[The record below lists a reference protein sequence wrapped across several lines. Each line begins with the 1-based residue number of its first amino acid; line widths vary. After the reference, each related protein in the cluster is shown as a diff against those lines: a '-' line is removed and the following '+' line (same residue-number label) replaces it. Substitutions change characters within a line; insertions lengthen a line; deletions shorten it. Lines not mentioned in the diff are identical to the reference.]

1 MRLSI
6 LAVSLALAAIPAA
19 PAMAQVSLSFNTP
32 GLSIGVNIPT
42 YPDFERVPDYPVYY
56 TPGLATNLFYYDG
69 MYWLLQDD
77 NWYASTWYNG
87 PWQGVGAQD
96 VPLFVLRV
104 PVRYYRSPPA
114 YFRGWQGDAPPRWDD
129 HWGPDWSQRHRGWD
143 QWNRRDAPRPA
154 PLPTYQ
160 RQYSGARYP
169 QAEQQRVIRQQNDKY
184 QPHDAA
190 VRQRIQQAAPPAP
203 AKAPR
208 AAAPQ
213 PPDQQRAQR
222 EQPSQR
228 EPEQQKPQQRA
239 QPEKRTQ
246 QEPEQQKPQQRAQPE
261 KRTQQEPVQVHKQ
274 PPQEQPQRQQGQQP
288 AQPQQQQRQQ
298 PPAQQQQRTPQE
310 RQQAPQNKAQQPAQE
325 QHDPGRAQERP
336 APAAREPARDA
347 KPAPE
352 RNQEHDRPGQGNED
366 KK

>member
-6 LAVSLALAAIPAA
+6 LVVSMALAAMPAA

-42 YPDFERVPDYPVYY
+42 YPDFAQVPDYPVYY

-69 MYWLLQDD
+69 MYWLLEGDS
-77 NWYASTWYNG
+77 WYASTWYNG
-87 PWQGVGAQD
+87 PWQSVDSQG

-129 HWGPDWSQRHRGWD
+129 HWGPDWSQHHRGWD

-169 QAEQQRVIRQQNDKY
+169 QAEQQQAIRQQHDKY
-184 QPHDAA
+184 QPRDAA
-190 VRQRIQQAAPPAP
+190 VRQRLQQAAQPAP
-203 AKAPR
+203 AQAR
-208 AAAPQ
+208 QAAAPQ
-213 PPDQQRAQR
+213 QPDQQHAQR
-222 EQPSQR
+222 EQHPQREQQQKQQQQQAQQENQGQQLAQHEQQQKQQQQAQQQKQAQQEQQQKQAQREQQQSQQQQAQQSKVQHQEREQHAVGR
-228 EPEQQKPQQRA
+228 EPE
-239 QPEKRTQ
+239 
-246 QEPEQQKPQQRAQPE
+246 
-261 KRTQQEPVQVHKQ
+261 
-274 PPQEQPQRQQGQQP
+274 
-288 AQPQQQQRQQ
+288 
-298 PPAQQQQRTPQE
+298 
-310 RQQAPQNKAQQPAQE
+310 
-325 QHDPGRAQERP
+325 RP
-336 APAAREPARDA
+336 AAPAHEPAREA

-352 RNQEHDRPGQGNED
+352 RNKADQGGED
-366 KK
+366 NKK

>member
-6 LAVSLALAAIPAA
+6 LAVSMALAAMPAA

-32 GLSIGVNIPT
+32 GLSVGVNIPT
-42 YPDFERVPDYPVYY
+42 YPDLEQVPDYPVYY
-56 TPGLATNLFYYDG
+56 APGLASNLFYYDG

-77 NWYASTWYNG
+77 SWYASTWYNG

-129 HWGPDWSQRHRGWD
+129 HWGPDWSQHHRGWD

-184 QPHDAA
+184 EPHDAA

-203 AKAPR
+203 AKAPQ

-213 PPDQQRAQR
+213 QPDRQHAQR
-222 EQPSQR
+222 EQLP
-228 EPEQQKPQQRA
+228 
-239 QPEKRTQ
+239 QPE
-246 QEPEQQKPQQRAQPE
+246 
-261 KRTQQEPVQVHKQ
+261 
-274 PPQEQPQRQQGQQP
+274 
-288 AQPQQQQRQQ
+288 QQQRQQ
-298 PPAQQQQRTPQE
+298 QQGQQEKQAQQEQSKKQAQQEQQQKQQGQQLAQHEQQQRQL
-310 RQQAPQNKAQQPAQE
+310 QQAEQQKSARQEQQPAAQNKPQQPAQE
-325 QHDPGRAQERP
+325 PHAAGREQERP
-336 APAAREPARDA
+336 AAAAHEPAREE

-352 RNQEHDRPGQGNED
+352 RNKEHDKADHGNDD